1 MNGRFAPEAAV
12 GSRALL
18 TRTDIQPPNPAF
30 IEVSKK
36 PALRWELNEI
46 NIFERT
52 LIYRCRI
59 ELGLFPNLVLNAR
72 EKWLLL

>member
-1 MNGRFAPEAAV
+1 MNDRFAPEAAV

-36 PALRWELNEI
+36 PALQWELNEI
-46 NIFERT
+46 NLRAD
-52 LIYRCRI
+52 IYRD
-59 ELGLFPNLVLNAR
+59 VALN
-72 EKWLLL
+72 

>member
-46 NIFERT
+46 NLRADT
-52 LIYRCRI
+52 YL
-59 ELGLFPNLVLNAR
+59 PMSH
-72 EKWLLL
+72 